1 MEDSFSDDNNKILI
15 IEENVNDN
23 DTSNNNKTRE
33 IFDKLCNFQKLLKK
47 ESSLIKLCKKKF
59 SL

>member
-23 DTSNNNKTRE
+23 DTSNNNNISE

-47 ESSLIKLCKKKF
+47 ESSLIKLCKKKI

>member
-23 DTSNNNKTRE
+23 DTSNNNNISE

>member
-23 DTSNNNKTRE
+23 DTSNNNKASE

>member
-1 MEDSFSDDNNKILI
+1 MEDSFSDDNNKIFI

-23 DTSNNNKTRE
+23 DTSNNNKTSE
-33 IFDKLCNFQKLLKK
+33 IFDKLCNFQKSLKK
-47 ESSLIKLCKKKF
+47 ESSLIKLCKKKI

>member
-23 DTSNNNKTRE
+23 DTSNNNKTSE
-33 IFDKLCNFQKLLKK
+33 IFDKLFNFQKLLKK
-47 ESSLIKLCKKKF
+47 ESSLIKLCKKKI